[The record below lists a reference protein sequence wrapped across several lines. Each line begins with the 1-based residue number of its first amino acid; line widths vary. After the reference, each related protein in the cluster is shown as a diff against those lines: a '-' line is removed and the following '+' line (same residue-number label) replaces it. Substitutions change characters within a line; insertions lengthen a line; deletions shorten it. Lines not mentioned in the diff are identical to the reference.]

1 MSLPRELF
9 AFEGADGRPGA
20 LILRCT
26 ACGGELVWF
35 EDERFLLC
43 PTSRLRFRITEDD
56 IPVML
61 LEEAERLEPGEI
73 AALLGQARKRGLTVP
88 GV

>member
-1 MSLPRELF
+1 MPLPRELF
-9 AFEGADGRPGA
+9 GFEGDDGRPGA
-20 LILRCT
+20 LLLRCT
-26 ACGGELVWF
+26 ACGGELVCF

-61 LEEAERLEPGEI
+61 MEEAERLEQAEI
-73 AALLGQARKRGLTVP
+73 DALVGRARKRGLTVP
-88 GV
+88 GD